1 LFRCI
6 AFASAPLKSHAKAT
20 LKDRVKKG
28 IMEKAGKDRFDK
40 PLSLYEDETFFSKV
54 SIKDTDGDFYIFDS
68 HV

>member
-1 LFRCI
+1 M
-6 AFASAPLKSHAKAT
+6 
-20 LKDRVKKG
+20 KDRVKKG